1 MDMVYGWLPV
11 SPVTAPTCK
20 TKVDFHT
27 PARSHRDLDTQGWA
41 KRNGAKGPVF
51 YLAEREGFEPS
62 MEVLPPYALS
72 RGAPSTTRPSL
83 LKLLIADSG
92 EE

>member
-1 MDMVYGWLPV
+1 MDMAHGRLQV
-11 SPVTAPTCK
+11 SPLTAPTCK
-20 TKVDFHT
+20 NKCDFHAS
-27 PARSHRDLDTQGWA
+27 ARSHLDLDNRERA

-83 LKLLIADSG
+83 LKLLTLDSG